1 MTMQAPS
8 DHSKTSPADQP
19 ATPSVDA
26 AIEVGDLNLYYGT
39 FLAVKDVTMSIARN
53 KATALIGASGCGKST
68 FLRSLNRM
76 HELVPGARAEG
87 DVVLEGE
94 DIYAAGVDPVA
105 VRRRVGMVFQAP
117 NPFPTMSIY
126 DNVAA
131 GLKLN
136 SVKVKKAEL
145 DDTVERSLRG
155 ANLWEEVKNR
165 LRKSG
170 SGLSGGQQQRLCIAR
185 AIAVEPDVLLMDE
198 PASALDPI
206 STLAIEDLVQEL
218 KQNYTIV
225 IVTHNMQQ
233 ASRASD
239 VTGFFNIERTGEPG
253 RLVEMGPTEKIFT
266 NPENKATEDYV
277 SGRFG

>member
-19 ATPSVDA
+19 ATPTVDA

-76 HELVPGARAEG
+76 HELVPGAYAKG
-87 DVVLEGE
+87 TVTLDGE
-94 DIYAAGVDPVA
+94 DIYTANVDPVA
-105 VRRRVGMVFQAP
+105 IRRRIGMVFQAP

-136 SVKVKKAEL
+136 TRRIKKSDL
-145 DDTVERSLRG
+145 D
-155 ANLWEEVKNR
+155 
-165 LRKSG
+165 
-170 SGLSGGQQQRLCIAR
+170 
-185 AIAVEPDVLLMDE
+185 AV
-198 PASALDPI
+198 
-206 STLAIEDLVQEL
+206 
-218 KQNYTIV
+218 
-225 IVTHNMQQ
+225 
-233 ASRASD
+233 
-239 VTGFFNIERTGEPG
+239 
-253 RLVEMGPTEKIFT
+253 
-266 NPENKATEDYV
+266 
-277 SGRFG
+277 